1 MFMKLFK
8 NLKALGN
15 TKGQVGGPMSLPI
28 AIIFGLFLIGI
39 LVFAFALAGG
49 QMKTATTDT
58 VAVGVINDTLVGV
71 EGFSG
76 FSTTLWIM
84 AGIAA
89 LLIIVLLAVGGFLRR

>member
-1 MFMKLFK
+1 MKLFK
-8 NLKALGN
+8 NLANVNKR
-15 TKGQVGGPMSLPI
+15 GQVGGPMNLPI
-28 AIIFGLFLIGI
+28 AIIFGLFIIGI
-39 LVFAFALAGG
+39 LVFAFVLAGG
-49 QMKTATTDT
+49 QMKTSTTDT
-58 VAVGVINDTLVGV
+58 VAQGVINDTLAGA

>member
-1 MFMKLFK
+1 MKLLKLIANIK
-8 NLKALGN
+8 NKR
-15 TKGQVGGPMSLPI
+15 GQVGGPMALPI

-49 QMKTATTDT
+49 QMKTATLDP
-58 VAVGVINDTLVGV
+58 VAIGVINDTLVGV